1 MPKVATRHP
10 RKPLTSATACDAAK
24 PEAKPYKRSAGGGLH
39 LLVNPDGSKYW
50 RLAYRFAGRQKTLA
64 FGVYPTVGLSD
75 ARAARDAA
83 KRDLASG
90 RDPSAVKRQRK
101 REARVA
107 AENTFEAV
115 ALEWHEKWKRGR
127 SEFYAG
133 QIVRRLELD
142 VFPQIGRLAIADI
155 EAPEIL
161 DLLRRVEG
169 RGRHETARRLRQL
182 IGMIFRFA
190 IVTGRAKRDPSAD
203 LKGAL
208 ESPDRPKRHHAMPR
222 KDLPGFL
229 RSLDDYDG
237 EMRTRLALK
246 LVVLTFLR
254 ATELRAGRWD
264 EIEDLDGPIPL
275 WRVPAARMKMRR
287 DHLVPLSSQA
297 VAVLHDLRKL
307 PGSSDTPFLFP
318 SPGREGVMSGN
329 TLLFALY
336 RMGFHGRATVHGFR
350 AVASTILNESN
361 LFRSDW
367 IERQLAH
374 VEKNEIRAAY
384 NAAEWLSDRRRM
396 MDWWGDFIESQAQ
409 LVQVTS

>member
-1 MPKVATRHP
+1 MPTPATRTP
-10 RKPLTSATACDAAK
+10 RKPLSSATACDAAK
-24 PEAKPYKRSAGGGLH
+24 AEEKPYKRSAGGGLH

-50 RLAYRFAGRQKTLA
+50 RLAYRWQGKQKTLA
-64 FGVYPTVGLSD
+64 IGVYPTVGLAD

-107 AENTFEAV
+107 AENTFEAL
-115 ALEWHEKWKRGR
+115 AMEWHAKWKRGR
-127 SEFYAG
+127 SEYYAG

-161 DLLRRVEG
+161 DLLRRVEA

-190 IVTGRAKRDPSAD
+190 IATGRAKRDPSAD

-208 ESPDRPKRHHAMPR
+208 ESSDRPKRHNAMPR
-222 KDLPGFL
+222 KEMPGFL
-229 RSLDDYDG
+229 RALDDYDG
-237 EMRTRLALK
+237 EIRTRLALK

-264 EIEDLDGPIPL
+264 EIEDLDGPNPQ
-275 WRVPAARMKMRR
+275 WRVPAARMKMKRE
-287 DHLVPLSSQA
+287 HLVPLSTQA
-297 VAVLHDLRKL
+297 VAVLRELRGL
-307 PGSSDTPFLFP
+307 PGADQSPFLFP
-318 SPGREGVMSGN
+318 SPGKEGVMSGN

-336 RMGFHGRATVHGFR
+336 RMGYHGRATVHGFR

-361 LFRSDW
+361 RFRSDW

-384 NAAEWLSDRRRM
+384 NAAEWLPDRRRM
-396 MDWWGDFIESQAQ
+396 MDWWGSFIESQAD
-409 LVQVTS
+409 LCK